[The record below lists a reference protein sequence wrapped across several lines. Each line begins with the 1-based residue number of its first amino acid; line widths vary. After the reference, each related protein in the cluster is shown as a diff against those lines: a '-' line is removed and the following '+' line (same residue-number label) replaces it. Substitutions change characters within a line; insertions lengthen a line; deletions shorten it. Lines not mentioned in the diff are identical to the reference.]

1 MSVRSAT
8 KRVFAATGLVC
19 IIVAIGAA
27 AAGFWFRSRVAA
39 CLPKL
44 DGAYVLRGLMA
55 HVVVSRDAFGVP
67 TVAGSSRIDV
77 ARATGWMHAQDRF
90 FQMDLLRRRGAG
102 ELAELFG
109 NAALPLDVQAKQHE
123 FRRLARKV
131 IEGESPERRAL
142 IQAYADGVNEG
153 LANLGSKPWEYVVLR
168 LKPRPWLPEDSAL
181 ITFAMALDLQEITG
195 RYVRTLS
202 AIRNEL
208 GPASLAFFAPAATP
222 GDAPLDG
229 SIPAASPIPPASEV
243 NIRRR
248 NAASRVRMV
257 GASTYPDAYWNDR
270 KAPGSNNFALSGA
283 VTGTNAIVAN
293 DMHLGLSVPNIWYR
307 MSLKWPGHNETGVT
321 LPGSPALIAGST
333 GRIAWGFT
341 VANVGSGDVVIVDPS
356 ADPGFYKDL
365 KGGVLPLERRAER
378 IAVKGSKPVSPEFPW
393 TIWGPIVGKEPDGH
407 LFAYHWTEDD
417 AGATNFGI
425 MDLEDAA
432 DVRSAIAIA
441 HNVGIPS
448 QNLVVAD
455 SSGQIGWTI
464 AGWLPKRVGY
474 DGRLPVRW
482 KLGERC
488 WDGFLASDEVPSI
501 VSPEGGRLW
510 TANNRTVGGRAL
522 SVLGDSGYDLP
533 ARARQIRDDLDELI
547 RRARPI
553 GSQDMLAIQLDDRA
567 ILLGTWYKLLLET
580 LRPDIVAGK
589 PSRDRLLQGIQKW
602 EGRADVDSISYRI
615 VRAFRIRVAH
625 RVFDPV
631 FAPCVARDADFAWPQ
646 LNFEQPLESI
656 VNERPM
662 HLLDPS
668 YRNWD
673 DLLVAAADDV
683 SDLYA
688 KQGVDPRT
696 ATWGQRNIAR
706 IQHPFAAGLPHWAA
720 SWLSM
725 PADPLP
731 GDTDM
736 PRVQDPSYGA
746 SERFAVSPGH
756 ESEGIFEMPG
766 GESANPLSPFFR
778 AGHEAWVHGNPTP
791 FLPGPAEHILELLP

>member
-1 MSVRSAT
+1 L
-8 KRVFAATGLVC
+8 AATGLVC

-27 AAGFWFRSRVAA
+27 AAGLWFRSRVAA

-44 DGAYVLRGLMA
+44 DGAYILRGLMA
-55 HVVVSRDAFGVP
+55 HVIVSRDALGVP
-67 TVAGSSRIDV
+67 TVAGSSRLDV

-102 ELAELFG
+102 ELAELLG
-109 NAALPLDVQAKQHE
+109 KAALPLDVQAKQHE
-123 FRRLARKV
+123 FRQLARKV

-142 IQAYADGVNEG
+142 IQAYADGVNAG

-168 LKPRPWLPEDSAL
+168 LEPRPWLPEDSAL
-181 ITFAMALDLQEITG
+181 ITFAMALDLQEFTG

-202 AIRNEL
+202 AIRSEL
-208 GPASLAFFAPAATP
+208 GPASLAFFAPPAAP

-229 SIPAASPIPPASEV
+229 SVPAAAPFPPASEV
-243 NIRRR
+243 NLRRR
-248 NAASRVRMV
+248 NAASRVGMV
-257 GASTYPDAYWNDR
+257 GASTDRDAYWNDR

-293 DMHLGLSVPNIWYR
+293 DMHLELSVPNIWYR

-341 VANVGSGDVVIVDPS
+341 VANVGSGDIVIVEPS

-365 KGGVLPLERRAER
+365 KGGVLPFERRAEE

-393 TIWGPIVGKEPDGH
+393 TIWGPIVGKEPDGG

-425 MDLEDAA
+425 MGLEDAA

-448 QNLVVAD
+448 QNFVVAD

-464 AGWLPKRVGY
+464 AGRLPKRVGY

-501 VSPEGGRLW
+501 ISPEGGRLW

-589 PSRDRLLQGIQKW
+589 PSRDRLLQGIQEW
-602 EGRADVDSISYRI
+602 EGRADVDSVSYRI

-662 HLLDPS
+662 NLLDPS

-696 ATWGQRNIAR
+696 ATWGQRNTAR

-725 PADPLP
+725 PADPLA
-731 GDTDM
+731 GDTNM

-756 ESEGIFEMPG
+756 ESDGIFEMPG